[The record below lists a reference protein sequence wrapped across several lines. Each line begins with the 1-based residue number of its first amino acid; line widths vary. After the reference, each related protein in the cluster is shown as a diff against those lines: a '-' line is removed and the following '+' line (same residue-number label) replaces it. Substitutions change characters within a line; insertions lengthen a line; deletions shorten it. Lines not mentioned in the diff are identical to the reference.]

1 MDSERPL
8 KIQQAAIELNLS
20 VACLR
25 AWIAQ
30 RRISFIRLG
39 RSIRIPRT
47 EIERVIEAGT
57 VPARVRRNGN

>member
-8 KIQQAAIELNLS
+8 KIQQAASELNLS

-30 RRISFIRLG
+30 RRITFIRLG
-39 RSIRIPRT
+39 RSIRIPKS
-47 EIERVIEAGT
+47 EISRLMAEGSVTAKRGNRV
-57 VPARVRRNGN
+57 